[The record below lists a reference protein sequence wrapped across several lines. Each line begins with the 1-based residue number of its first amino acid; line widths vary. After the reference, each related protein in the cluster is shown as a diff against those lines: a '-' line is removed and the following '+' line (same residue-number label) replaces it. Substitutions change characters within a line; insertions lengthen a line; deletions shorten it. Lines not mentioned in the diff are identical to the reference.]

1 MAPPEAGRRNPTVL
15 VTDSRDHHA
24 QRPSRRAALPATRLI
39 TVDNV
44 LQYASDI
51 PSMQQRRPMQ
61 QRPQMRPRSRLSAS
75 TGIVGPATGSNA
87 SLGGGIGGVGVG
99 GGGNIIGSS
108 GGGIGGGG
116 TGTLGTAG
124 RLAAQARLPSRST
137 KVSEKLVLL
146 PDLEETETET
156 VGRIGGDGGDEVF
169 LTGPVDEELVRR
181 IAEERNMNPD
191 TLRRRLQLAAQQRLQ
206 GDFGVDN
213 DLAPLLAEEEAL
225 RQRFVP
231 PEKAK
236 SYAERL
242 PKARRAEKLPRVTA
256 YCTAQGFKMG
266 ATASFVKEW
275 HGARTKLYDD
285 CLYTAYHLPLLPGRG
300 GYRLR
305 SSPVLKGAGGRVVL
319 DEEIERNERRD
330 YHDEYY
336 VEEHEHSVGGQ
347 RNRSNESED
356 SGRNQDHKSDSQG
369 ADLGDSRSASSE
381 QQTDPE
387 SHKPPS
393 TTSSSTT
400 STTIHRRI
408 PSNVFN
414 YAEMFVFSYGVVVF
428 WNFTERQE
436 KDILAD
442 LTFSSSG
449 AGPQISLATLPLA
462 EEDFETEEFHFEYS
476 TEISRPRVYNDMITL
491 RSRDHMI
498 KLAISHGI
506 AQSTKL
512 CFFEEA
518 MSKEMT
524 EAKDVPRRLAMTGKL
539 GMKRDEVFRILGRLF
554 KSRVEVNLSSNMLDV
569 PNFFWESEPTLYP
582 LYIAVREYLE
592 IKPRIQV
599 LNERCRVFLD
609 LTEILSDSIADNTE
623 SHQTWIIIILI
634 IISIL
639 VTTSEVFLR
648 FGILSSNHAAENPAG
663 PSFVST
669 LMMNLLGRDS
679 SSMAAP
685 YSSVGGGTCVCPTF
699 NSSV

>member
-1 MAPPEAGRRNPTVL
+1 MAPPESGRRNPTVL
-15 VTDSRDHHA
+15 VTDSRDQHA
-24 QRPSRRAALPATRLI
+24 QRSNRRAAAALPATRLI

-75 TGIVGPATGSNA
+75 TGLSGA
-87 SLGGGIGGVGVG
+87 SSGASVLGGGGGANIGGVGGAVG
-99 GGGNIIGSS
+99 S
-108 GGGIGGGG
+108 GGIGPA
-116 TGTLGTAG
+116 GTAG

-137 KVSEKLVLL
+137 KTEEDEEDRPAGVAEDEHLL
-146 PDLEETETET
+146 AA
-156 VGRIGGDGGDEVF
+156 
-169 LTGPVDEELVRR
+169 PVDEELVRR
-181 IAEERNMNPD
+181 IAEERNMDPEE
-191 TLRRRLQLAAQQRLQ
+191 LRRRLQVAVQQRLQ

-213 DLAPLLAEEEAL
+213 DLAPLLDQEEAL
-225 RQRFVP
+225 RQRLVS

-256 YCTAQGFKMG
+256 FCTAQGFRMG

-319 DEEIERNERRD
+319 DEEIERSEQRD

-336 VEEHEHSVGGQ
+336 VDEHEHSVGGRRDEQ
-347 RNRSNESED
+347 SNESERDRSRDYQEGNKPDIQEDTD
-356 SGRNQDHKSDSQG
+356 S
-369 ADLGDSRSASSE
+369 GDSRPTSSSE
-381 QQTDPE
+381 QQQADAE
-387 SHKPPS
+387 SPGKHTS
-393 TTSSSTT
+393 SSSTT
-400 STTIHRRI
+400 TATSSATNRRM
-408 PSNVFN
+408 PQNVFN

-449 AGPQISLATLPLA
+449 ATGPQVPLATQPLA

-518 MSKEMT
+518 MAKEMT

-554 KSRVEVNLSSNMLDV
+554 RSRVEVNLYV

-623 SHQTWIIIILI
+623 SHQTWIIIVLI
-634 IISIL
+634 VISIL
-639 VTTSEVFLR
+639 VTTAEVILR
-648 FGILSSNHAAENPAG
+648 FGILSSNQAAANPAG
-663 PSFVST
+663 PSFASA
-669 LMMNLLGRDS
+669 LMMNVLGRS
-679 SSMAAP
+679 SSSSSSATPLIAP
-685 YSSVGGGTCVCPTF
+685 GAGDGCVCPPGTY
-699 NSSV
+699 NSSSF

>member
-1 MAPPEAGRRNPTVL
+1 PESGRRNPTVL
-15 VTDSRDHHA
+15 VTDSRDQQS
-24 QRPSRRAALPATRLI
+24 QRQPRRPLQPATRLI

-51 PSMQQRRPMQ
+51 PSMQQRRTPQ

-75 TGIVGPATGSNA
+75 AGISGA
-87 SLGGGIGGVGVG
+87 SGANVG
-99 GGGNIIGSS
+99 GG
-108 GGGIGGGG
+108 
-116 TGTLGTAG
+116 TAGTAG
-124 RLAAQARLPSRST
+124 RLAAQARLPPRST
-137 KVSEKLVLL
+137 KVTEKLVLL
-146 PDLEETETET
+146 PETHSEDAEE
-156 VGRIGGDGGDEVF
+156 VDDEE
-169 LTGPVDEELVRR
+169 LQAADEELVQRL
-181 IAEERNMNPD
+181 AQERNLDPE
-191 TLRRRLQLAAQQRLQ
+191 TLRQRLELAAQQQRLR

-225 RQRFVP
+225 RRRLVS

-266 ATASFVKEW
+266 ATAAFVKEW

-285 CLYTAYHLPLLPGRG
+285 CLYTAYHLPLLSGRG

-305 SSPVLKGAGGRVVL
+305 SSPVLKDVGGKIVL

-330 YHDEYY
+330 YHDEYD
-336 VEEHEHSVGGQ
+336 VEEHEHSVGGRRDNQ
-347 RNRSNESED
+347 SGDVVDDEQNQSRHVDSSDGDSED
-356 SGRNQDHKSDSQG
+356 RPSSGEHDEVLK
-369 ADLGDSRSASSE
+369 
-381 QQTDPE
+381 TDNNDKQP
-387 SHKPPS
+387 
-393 TTSSSTT
+393 TRTVV
-400 STTIHRRI
+400 RRI
-408 PSNVFN
+408 SPNAFN

-436 KDILAD
+436 KDMLAD
-442 LTFSSSG
+442 LTFSSSSTTG
-449 AGPQISLATLPLA
+449 GGPSVPLATLALP

-491 RSRDHMI
+491 RSGDHMI

-524 EAKDVPRRLAMTGKL
+524 EAKDIPRRLAMTGKL

-569 PNFFWESEPTLYP
+569 PTFFWESEPTLYP

-609 LTEILSDSIADNTE
+609 LTEILSDSIADNNE

-634 IISIL
+634 VISIL
-639 VTTSEVFLR
+639 ITTGEVILR
-648 FGILSSNHAAENPAG
+648 FGLLSSNHAAANPMG
-663 PSFVST
+663 PSFASKVV
-669 LMMNLLGRDS
+669 MNLFGR
-679 SSMAAP
+679 AG
-685 YSSVGGGTCVCPTF
+685 SVAKTA
-699 NSSV
+699 

>member
-1 MAPPEAGRRNPTVL
+1 M
-15 VTDSRDHHA
+15 TDSREQQS
-24 QRPSRRAALPATRLI
+24 QRAGRRAALPATRLI

-51 PSMQQRRPMQ
+51 PSMQQRRPTQ

-75 TGIVGPATGSNA
+75 SGVVGASSGSNV
-87 SLGGGIGGVGVG
+87 LGGGAA
-99 GGGNIIGSS
+99 NI

-116 TGTLGTAG
+116 SIGTAG

-146 PDLEETETET
+146 PDLNPEPET
-156 VGRIGGDGGDEVF
+156 GGGIGGDGEDEE
-169 LTGPVDEELVRR
+169 LLAIPADDELVRR
-181 IAEERNMNPD
+181 IAEERNMDPE
-191 TLRRRLQLAAQQRLQ
+191 TLRRRLILAAQQRLH

-225 RQRFVP
+225 RERLVP

-266 ATASFVKEW
+266 ATATFVKEW

-285 CLYTAYHLPLLPGRG
+285 CLYTAYHIPLLPGRG

-336 VEEHEHSVGGQ
+336 VDEHEHSVGARREDQ
-347 RNRSNESED
+347 SNESARERD
-356 SGRNQDHKSDSQG
+356 SDQGCRKSDSQ
-369 ADLGDSRSASSE
+369 DTDSGDSRHPSSE
-381 QQTDPE
+381 EQLEQQPQTQQKQQTE
-387 SHKPPS
+387 SGALEEHGTS
-393 TTSSSTT
+393 STTTSSSTT
-400 STTIHRRI
+400 RPTTGRRI
-408 PSNVFN
+408 PSNVLD

-449 AGPQISLATLPLA
+449 ASGPQITLATLPLA

-512 CFFEEA
+512 SFFEEA

-554 KSRVEVNLSSNMLDV
+554 KSRVEVNLCKRLFAFCSRNVIGRKKKLIGS
-569 PNFFWESEPTLYP
+569 Y
-582 LYIAVREYLE
+582 
-592 IKPRIQV
+592 
-599 LNERCRVFLD
+599 
-609 LTEILSDSIADNTE
+609 DSFKHVGRA
-623 SHQTWIIIILI
+623 QL
-634 IISIL
+634 
-639 VTTSEVFLR
+639 
-648 FGILSSNHAAENPAG
+648 
-663 PSFVST
+663 
-669 LMMNLLGRDS
+669 LLGI
-679 SSMAAP
+679 
-685 YSSVGGGTCVCPTF
+685 
-699 NSSV
+699 

>member
-1 MAPPEAGRRNPTVL
+1 
-15 VTDSRDHHA
+15 
-24 QRPSRRAALPATRLI
+24 
-39 TVDNV
+39 
-44 LQYASDI
+44 
-51 PSMQQRRPMQ
+51 MQ

-75 TGIVGPATGSNA
+75 TGIAAAASGSNA

-146 PDLEETETET
+146 PDLEDTEAET
-156 VGRIGGDGGDEVF
+156 VGHIGGDGGDEDF
-169 LTGPVDEELVRR
+169 LVEPVDEELVRR
-181 IAEERNMNPD
+181 IAEERNMDPD
-191 TLRRRLQLAAQQRLQ
+191 TLRRRLQLAAQQRLH

-266 ATASFVKEW
+266 ATASFVKGW

-336 VEEHEHSVGGQ
+336 VEEHEHSVGGR
-347 RNRSNESED
+347 RNQSNESED
-356 SGRNQDHKSDSQG
+356 SSRRNQNDHKSDAQDTDS
-369 ADLGDSRSASSE
+369 GDSRPASSE
-381 QQTDPE
+381 QQTDAE
-387 SHKPPS
+387 SHKPPL

-400 STTIHRRI
+400 STKTHRRI
-408 PSNVFN
+408 PSNVFD

-449 AGPQISLATLPLA
+449 TGTQISLATLPLA

-554 KSRVEVNLSSNMLDV
+554 KSRVEVNLCK
-569 PNFFWESEPTLYP
+569 FIP
-582 LYIAVREYLE
+582 L
-592 IKPRIQV
+592 
-599 LNERCRVFLD
+599 
-609 LTEILSDSIADNTE
+609 
-623 SHQTWIIIILI
+623 
-634 IISIL
+634 
-639 VTTSEVFLR
+639 
-648 FGILSSNHAAENPAG
+648 PAG
-663 PSFVST
+663 RCFRT
-669 LMMNLLGRDS
+669 N
-679 SSMAAP
+679 
-685 YSSVGGGTCVCPTF
+685 
-699 NSSV
+699 

>member
-1 MAPPEAGRRNPTVL
+1 MYIYILTCFK
-15 VTDSRDHHA
+15 VTDSRDQQA
-24 QRPSRRAALPATRLI
+24 QRSSRRPSATLPATRLI

-51 PSMQQRRPMQ
+51 PSMQQRRPAQ

-75 TGIVGPATGSNA
+75 SGISGA
-87 SLGGGIGGVGVG
+87 SSGVNVLGGAGANIGGVG
-99 GGGNIIGSS
+99 GGGIGAA
-108 GGGIGGGG
+108 GAA
-116 TGTLGTAG
+116 GTAG

-146 PDLEETETET
+146 PDLQTEEEEP
-156 VGRIGGDGGDEVF
+156 DAEDEDED
-169 LTGPVDEELVRR
+169 LLAAPVDEELVRR
-181 IAEERNMNPD
+181 IAEERNMDPEE
-191 TLRRRLQLAAQQRLQ
+191 LRRRLQLAVQQRLQ

-213 DLAPLLAEEEAL
+213 DLAPLLAQEEAL
-225 RQRFVP
+225 RKRLVA

-256 YCTAQGFKMG
+256 FCTAQGFKMG

-319 DEEIERNERRD
+319 DEEIERSEQRD

-336 VEEHEHSVGGQ
+336 VEEHEHSVGGRREEQ
-347 RNRSNESED
+347 SNESAQD
-356 SGRNQDHKSDSQG
+356 GRDQEGNKADTPDTDSDSRRT
-369 ADLGDSRSASSE
+369 SSSE
-381 QQTDPE
+381 QQQTDSE
-387 SHKPPS
+387 SPGKHAS
-393 TTSSSTT
+393 SSSTT
-400 STTIHRRI
+400 ANPTTNQRM
-408 PSNVFN
+408 PSSVFN

-449 AGPQISLATLPLA
+449 ATGPRIPLATQPLA

-518 MSKEMT
+518 MAKEMT

-554 KSRVEVNLSSNMLDV
+554 RSRVEVNLCKSLRLLRDEWMANINSIEYARRAQLLLGIRANAL
-569 PNFFWESEPTLYP
+569 PP
-582 LYIAVREYLE
+582 LYRRARI
-592 IKPRIQV
+592 PRNQAAHPSAQ
-599 LNERCRVFLD
+599 RAMPRVPRPDRDPLRLD
-609 LTEILSDSIADNTE
+609 S
-623 SHQTWIIIILI
+623 
-634 IISIL
+634 
-639 VTTSEVFLR
+639 
-648 FGILSSNHAAENPAG
+648 
-663 PSFVST
+663 
-669 LMMNLLGRDS
+669 
-679 SSMAAP
+679 
-685 YSSVGGGTCVCPTF
+685 
-699 NSSV
+699 

>member
-1 MAPPEAGRRNPTVL
+1 
-15 VTDSRDHHA
+15 
-24 QRPSRRAALPATRLI
+24 
-39 TVDNV
+39 
-44 LQYASDI
+44 
-51 PSMQQRRPMQ
+51 MQQRRPMQ

-75 TGIVGPATGSNA
+75 TSIAAAASGSNA
-87 SLGGGIGGVGVG
+87 SLSGGIGGVGVG
-99 GGGNIIGSS
+99 GGGNVIGSS

-116 TGTLGTAG
+116 MGTLGTAG

-146 PDLEETETET
+146 PDLEETTEAET
-156 VGRIGGDGGDEVF
+156 VGQIGGDGGDEEF
-169 LTGPVDEELVRR
+169 LSEPVDEELVRR
-181 IAEERNMNPD
+181 IAEERNLDPD
-191 TLRRRLQLAAQQRLQ
+191 SLRRRLRLAAQQRLQ

-225 RQRFVP
+225 RQRLVP

-319 DEEIERNERRD
+319 DEEIERNEQRD

-336 VEEHEHSVGGQ
+336 VEEHEHSVGGR
-347 RNRSNESED
+347 RNRNNESED
-356 SGRNQDHKSDSQG
+356 SGRNQTDHKSDAQDS
-369 ADLGDSRSASSE
+369 DSGDSRPASSE
-381 QQTDPE
+381 QETSE

-400 STTIHRRI
+400 STTPTTTHRI

-449 AGPQISLATLPLA
+449 TGPQISLATLPLS

-554 KSRVEVNLSSNMLDV
+554 KSRVEVNLCKFILLPSRRSMELIKTASNMLDV

-623 SHQTWIIIILI
+623 SRKPTPFI
-634 IISIL
+634 
-639 VTTSEVFLR
+639 TY
-648 FGILSSNHAAENPAG
+648 
-663 PSFVST
+663 
-669 LMMNLLGRDS
+669 
-679 SSMAAP
+679 
-685 YSSVGGGTCVCPTF
+685 YSY
-699 NSSV
+699 

>member
-1 MAPPEAGRRNPTVL
+1 
-15 VTDSRDHHA
+15 
-24 QRPSRRAALPATRLI
+24 
-39 TVDNV
+39 
-44 LQYASDI
+44 
-51 PSMQQRRPMQ
+51 MQQRRPMQ

-75 TGIVGPATGSNA
+75 TGIAGAASGSNA

-146 PDLEETETET
+146 PDLEDTEAETA
-156 VGRIGGDGGDEVF
+156 GRIGGDGGDEDF
-169 LTGPVDEELVRR
+169 LAEPVDEELVRR
-181 IAEERNMNPD
+181 IAEERNMDPD

-242 PKARRAEKLPRVTA
+242 PKARRAEKLPRATA

-285 CLYTAYHLPLLPGRG
+285 CLYTAYHLPLIPGRG

-336 VEEHEHSVGGQ
+336 VEEHEHSVGGRQ
-347 RNRSNESED
+347 NQNNDSEN
-356 SGRNQDHKSDSQG
+356 SGRNPNDHKSDLQDTDS
-369 ADLGDSRSASSE
+369 GDSRPASGE
-381 QQTDPE
+381 QQTDSE
-387 SHKPPS
+387 SHQEHNPS
-393 TTSSSTT
+393 SMTTSSTT
-400 STTIHRRI
+400 TTATHRRI

-449 AGPQISLATLPLA
+449 TGPQISLATLPLA

-524 EAKDVPRRLAMTGKL
+524 EAKDVPRRLAMTGNL
-539 GMKRDEVFRILGRLF
+539 GMKREEVFRILGRLF
-554 KSRVEVNLSSNMLDV
+554 KSRVEVNLCKSLRPQEDVSELTKGQRRICWTCRTSSG
-569 PNFFWESEPTLYP
+569 S
-582 LYIAVREYLE
+582 
-592 IKPRIQV
+592 
-599 LNERCRVFLD
+599 
-609 LTEILSDSIADNTE
+609 
-623 SHQTWIIIILI
+623 
-634 IISIL
+634 
-639 VTTSEVFLR
+639 
-648 FGILSSNHAAENPAG
+648 
-663 PSFVST
+663 PSQLST
-669 LMMNLLGRDS
+669 LFISPYANISKSNRASKFSMNVVEFSL
-679 SSMAAP
+679 
-685 YSSVGGGTCVCPTF
+685 T
-699 NSSV
+699 

>member
-15 VTDSRDHHA
+15 VTDSRDQLHA
-24 QRPSRRAALPATRLI
+24 QRPSRRPAPPATRLI

-75 TGIVGPATGSNA
+75 TGIIGASSGASA

-99 GGGNIIGSS
+99 GGGHVIGSS

-146 PDLEETETET
+146 PDLEDTEGETG
-156 VGRIGGDGGDEVF
+156 GRIGGDGGDEDF
-169 LTGPVDEELVRR
+169 LVQPVDEELVRR
-181 IAEERNMNPD
+181 IAEERNMDLD

-225 RQRFVP
+225 RQRLVP

-319 DEEIERNERRD
+319 DEEIERNEQRD
-330 YHDEYY
+330 YHEEYY

-347 RNRSNESED
+347 GNQNNESEASD
-356 SGRNQDHKSDSQG
+356 RNQNDHKSDSQDT
-369 ADLGDSRSASSE
+369 ASRTDNQPASSE
-381 QQTDPE
+381 QQTD
-387 SHKPPS
+387 SKPRQGHNPPP

-400 STTIHRRI
+400 PTTNHRRI

-449 AGPQISLATLPLA
+449 TGPQISLATLPLA

-476 TEISRPRVYNDMITL
+476 TQISRPRVYNDMITL

-524 EAKDVPRRLAMTGKL
+524 EAKDVPRRLAMTGTL
-539 GMKRDEVFRILGRLF
+539 GMKRIA
-554 KSRVEVNLSSNMLDV
+554 SNMLDV

-648 FGILSSNHAAENPAG
+648 FGILSSNHAIENPAG

-669 LMMNLLGRDS
+669 LMMNMLGRGGS
-679 SSMAAP
+679 SSSAAMSTLH
-685 YSSVGGGTCVCPTF
+685 SSGTCVCPTF

>member
-1 MAPPEAGRRNPTVL
+1 MAPQKGSEPGRRNPTVL
-15 VTDSRDHHA
+15 VTDSRDQQP
-24 QRPSRRAALPATRLI
+24 QRPGRRPAQPATRLI

-44 LQYASDI
+44 LQYASDV
-51 PSMQQRRPMQ
+51 PSMQQRRPPQ

-75 TGIVGPATGSNA
+75 AGLTTGANVPGTTAT
-87 SLGGGIGGVGVG
+87 
-99 GGGNIIGSS
+99 
-108 GGGIGGGG
+108 
-116 TGTLGTAG
+116 TTAG
-124 RLAAQARLPSRST
+124 RLAAQARLPPRST
-137 KVSEKLVLL
+137 KVTEKLVLL
-146 PDLEETETET
+146 PETDADELAKEEEEDERAGG
-156 VGRIGGDGGDEVF
+156 GRAGRDGAEDDE
-169 LTGPVDEELVRR
+169 LAAAAVDEELVQKL
-181 IAEERNMNPD
+181 AQERNLDPD
-191 TLRRRLQLAAQQRLQ
+191 TLRQRLELAAQQRLH

-225 RQRFVP
+225 RQRFVS

-285 CLYTAYHLPLLPGRG
+285 CLYVAYHLPLLSGRG
-300 GYRLR
+300 GYRIR
-305 SSPVLKGAGGRVVL
+305 SSPVLKDVGGKIVL

-330 YHDEYY
+330 YHEEYD
-336 VEEHEHSVGGQ
+336 VEEHEHSVGGRGDNPRGDEAGGHHEDEQQQ
-347 RNRSNESED
+347 RHAD
-356 SGRNQDHKSDSQG
+356 S
-369 ADLGDSRSASSE
+369 SSE
-381 QQTDPE
+381 SDQPSPGGEQDESSDPAH
-387 SHKPPS
+387 HKVQPVV
-393 TTSSSTT
+393 
-400 STTIHRRI
+400 RRI
-408 PSNVFN
+408 SPNVFN

-428 WNFTERQE
+428 WNCTERQE

-442 LTFSSSG
+442 LTFSSSVTT
-449 AGPQISLATLPLA
+449 AGPSISLATLPLP

-476 TEISRPRVYNDMITL
+476 TQISRPRVYNDMITL
-491 RSRDHMI
+491 RSGDHMI

-524 EAKDVPRRLAMTGKL
+524 EAKDIPRRLAMTGKL

-569 PNFFWESEPTLYP
+569 PTFFWESEPTLYP

-609 LTEILSDSIADNTE
+609 LTEILSDSIADNNE

-634 IISIL
+634 VISII
-639 VTTSEVFLR
+639 VTTGEVILR
-648 FGILSSNHAAENPAG
+648 FGLLSGNHTAANPTG
-663 PSFVST
+663 PSFAT
-669 LMMNLLGRDS
+669 ALIMNLMGRSGPAAS
-679 SSMAAP
+679 SSQTG
-685 YSSVGGGTCVCPTF
+685 SLTGVGVGSGAECVCPAVSTG
-699 NSSV
+699 NLTW